1 MAKTGMAATYHLHQN
16 KGTRDRER
24 EIESFHQ
31 SETITRNI
39 FLSRRPPSSVDKK
52 MSTCRFTIAL
62 ATFPL
67 NLFFVFSFFLSLV
80 GHKMVKNSL
89 AVGFKSTTLTRCIEH
104 RSIIFFTSRADFNMF
119 IKDTYLGRHYVY
131 LDLYAHESGSDQAP
145 SVFDLIK
152 HFTIVQL
159 YGLEICGL
167 EICQCV
173 YFQSRNLGS

>member
-1 MAKTGMAATYHLHQN
+1 
-16 KGTRDRER
+16 
-24 EIESFHQ
+24 
-31 SETITRNI
+31 
-39 FLSRRPPSSVDKK
+39 

-104 RSIIFFTSRADFNMF
+104 RSIIYFTSRADFNMF
-119 IKDTYLGRHYVY
+119 IKDTYLGGHYVY
-131 LDLYAHESGSDQAP
+131 LDLYAHKAP

-152 HFTIVQL
+152 HFTIVI
-159 YGLEICGL
+159 YDSRVVRI
-167 EICQCV
+167 
-173 YFQSRNLGS
+173 RNLPMCLLLES